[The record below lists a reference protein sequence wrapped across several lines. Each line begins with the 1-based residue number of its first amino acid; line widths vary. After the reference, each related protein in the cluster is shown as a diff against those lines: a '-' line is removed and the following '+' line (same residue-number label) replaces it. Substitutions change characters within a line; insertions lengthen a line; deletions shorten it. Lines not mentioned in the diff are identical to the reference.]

1 MPIAPGATPLL
12 PLIFPATDCRP
23 WWAAGSLDAVD
34 AALRWGGE
42 CRAELFAGADVE
54 LAVDAA

>member
-12 PLIFPATDCRP
+12 PRIFSGKDCPFRR
-23 WWAAGSLDAVD
+23 AAGWPDAVA

-42 CRAELFAGADVE
+42 CRAEVFAGADVE